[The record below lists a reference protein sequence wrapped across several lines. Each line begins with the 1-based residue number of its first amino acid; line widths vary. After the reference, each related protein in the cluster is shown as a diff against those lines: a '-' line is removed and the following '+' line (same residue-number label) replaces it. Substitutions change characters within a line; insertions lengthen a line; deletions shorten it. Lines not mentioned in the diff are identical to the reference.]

1 MHSLGTWSLE
11 LKKTL
16 GLQELWNGRL
26 WTEARGGL
34 TQPTLLPKYETF
46 RVISR
51 RRQMVHVAGM

>member
-1 MHSLGTWSLE
+1 MHSLETWSLA

-16 GLQELWNGRL
+16 RLQELWNGRL

-34 TQPTLLPKYETF
+34 TQPALLPKYEIF

-51 RRQMVHVAGM
+51 RRQMVHVAGT